1 MTGDDFIRL
10 RHQEGL
16 SQHEF
21 ADVLGISRRTIGNLE
36 RSDHIPPKYTA
47 RLRYLGIAV
56 EDYPPTRNIRLPHS
70 QTPRA
75 FIAHPFDDEN
85 EEEDDD
91 DEEEESDDD
100 AEEDDDDDEEEESD
114 DFFDDHPP
122 DDSDHITTHSIGDF
136 KEPAHLPFEF
146 QTVPGNL
153 FRVLR
158 QKLEI
163 TVSRLVRLSG
173 LTMSDIENAE
183 SSTALVP
190 QTLFEAL
197 VTASD
202 LPILTE
208 PDTFLAYLSEALTKR
223 LAAEEVKSQAF
234 SPLPE
239 IASTTSGKDAALI
252 EATHFKWAYDKVS
265 QELSELKTE
274 YREVSRTAAERLEK
288 INTLQRDLD
297 RLTVHTELADEFSQE
312 YAHDVATLR
321 DEMDAQSLAASNR
334 WNDAKAT
341 ALEALPSVLPALAQI
356 AQTLLA
362 KPQQPVYATHAPQ
375 LHALPHELSIS
386 SHHHSPTPDEIYANV
401 NGHPP
406 TATPIPQ
413 KQPSQPTP

>member
-75 FIAHPFDDEN
+75 FIAHPFDDDA
-85 EEEDDD
+85 EEDDD
-91 DEEEESDDD
+91 DDEEEEESDDD
-100 AEEDDDDDEEEESD
+100 AEEDDDESD
-114 DFFDDHPP
+114 DFFDDHLP
-122 DDSDHITTHSIGDF
+122 DDSDRINAHSIGDF
-136 KEPAHLPFEF
+136 KEPANLPFEF

-321 DEMDAQSLAASNR
+321 DEMGAQSLAVSNR

-375 LHALPHELSIS
+375 PPALPSSIP
-386 SHHHSPTPDEIYANV
+386 SHHHSPTSDEIYATV

-406 TATPIPQ
+406 TTTPIPQ
-413 KQPSQPTP
+413 KQSSQPTP